1 LYADRGTH
9 SKSRV
14 VFDQPPGATPPTE
27 MRVLPKRWSWT
38 QTAGKWLLCTIMPD
52 WDREQAACKGHE
64 DIYLHNDEREYT
76 NDHRAWM
83 DSKCDT
89 SPVFKSCRE
98 WAIAHEDF
106 GYWAGTTAGER
117 REERKERGI
126 RCVEPLW
133 QARYGLGRDPLERM
147 YPETCSK
154 GHVLKPQY
162 DLQGGSLDVTSP
174 HKRVFQVDCSQCY
187 YEMWESPEAKQR
199 QRLKAQKAAATRWSE
214 S

>member
-1 LYADRGTH
+1 MYADRGTH

-14 VFDQPPGATPPTE
+14 EYEQPPGATPPTE

-38 QTAGKWLLCTIMPD
+38 QTAGKWQLCVIMPD
-52 WDREQAACKGHE
+52 WDRSQAKCQGHE
-64 DIYLHNDEREYT
+64 DMYLHDDEREYT
-76 NDHRAWM
+76 KDHRAWM

-89 SPVFKSCRE
+89 CPVFKSCRE

-187 YEMWESPEAKQR
+187 YENWESPEAKQR
-199 QRLKAQKAAATRWSE
+199 QRLKAQKAAATRWDE

>member
-1 LYADRGTH
+1 MFVEQTGRRQ
-9 SKSRV
+9 SRV
-14 VFDQPPGATPPTE
+14 VFDQPAGAAPVTE
-27 MRVLPKRWSWT
+27 MRTLPKRWSWT
-38 QTAGKWLLCTIMPD
+38 QTAGKWLLCVIMPD
-52 WDREQAACKGHE
+52 FDREQAACKGHE
-64 DIYLHNDEREYT
+64 DVYLHDDEREYT
-76 NDHRAWM
+76 KDHRAFM
-83 DSKCDT
+83 DGKCA
-89 SPVFKSCRE
+89 SCPVFKSCRE

-117 REERKERGI
+117 RQERTERGI

-133 QARYGLGRDPLERM
+133 MSRYGLGRDPLERT

-174 HKRVFQVDCSQCY
+174 HKRVFQVDCSQCH
-187 YEMWESPEAKQR
+187 YENWESPEAKQR
-199 QRLKAQKAAATRWSE
+199 QRLKAQKAAAVRWDE